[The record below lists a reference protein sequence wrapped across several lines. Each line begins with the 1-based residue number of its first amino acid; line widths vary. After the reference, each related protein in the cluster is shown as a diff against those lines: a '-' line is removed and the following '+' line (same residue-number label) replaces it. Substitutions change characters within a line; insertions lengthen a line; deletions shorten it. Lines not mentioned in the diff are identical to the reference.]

1 MKNFK
6 KPLFLLFLLIFIF
19 TFGCDDYEKY
29 QHCRENPTLGTHM
42 TFQLVDKFGNDALFS
57 DSIHFSDISLTTFDN
72 KDIIYGIDKLNDS
85 KEYLLQISNIDMDF
99 SKNNGKPYL
108 LTYKIRSVDSIYIDA
123 ERISN
128 ECDMEYSNIKS
139 ITRGNES
146 FERIN
151 NRYLITIR

>member
-1 MKNFK
+1 MKNFI
-6 KPLFLLFLLIFIF
+6 KPLILLCFPILIF
-19 TFGCDDYEKY
+19 TFGCDDYGKY
-29 QHCRENPTLGTHM
+29 QHCRENPSLGTPM

-57 DSIHFSDISLTTFDN
+57 DSIHFSDISLTTFDKKN
-72 KDIIYGIDKLNDS
+72 IIYSVDKLNNS
-85 KEYLLQISNIDMDF
+85 EEYLLQISNIDMDF
-99 SKNNGKPYL
+99 LQYNGKPYL

-146 FERIN
+146 FERVN

>member
-1 MKNFK
+1 
-6 KPLFLLFLLIFIF
+6 
-19 TFGCDDYEKY
+19 
-29 QHCRENPTLGTHM
+29 
-42 TFQLVDKFGNDALFS
+42 
-57 DSIHFSDISLTTFDN
+57 
-72 KDIIYGIDKLNDS
+72 
-85 KEYLLQISNIDMDF
+85 MDF
-99 SKNNGKPYL
+99 SQYNGKPYL

-146 FERIN
+146 FERVN